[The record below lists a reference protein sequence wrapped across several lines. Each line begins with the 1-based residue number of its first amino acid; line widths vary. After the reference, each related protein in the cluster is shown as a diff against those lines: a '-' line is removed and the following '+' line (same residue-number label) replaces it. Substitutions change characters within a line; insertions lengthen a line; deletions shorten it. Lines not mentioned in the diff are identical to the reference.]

1 MYFQVAAATDLAI
14 AADACDTPPF
24 LWGYVLVQEV
34 QDGFRESKVTSSVL
48 KTTPNS
54 LQVGGLPLTQPA
66 CLPTQLPPPLP
77 QQSWQT
83 FGAQSQ
89 AIAGFSSSCDT
100 AEHRLQVG
108 CCTRPAVNP
117 SCCKVNVD

>member
-1 MYFQVAAATDLAI
+1 MYSEVSAASVLVI
-14 AADACDTPPF
+14 AADACDTPAF

-48 KTTPNS
+48 KTTPNY

-66 CLPTQLPPPLP
+66 CLPTQLLPHLP

-83 FGAQSQ
+83 IGAQSQ
-89 AIAGFSSSCDT
+89 AIAGFSSSCQLDAGCDT
-100 AEHRLQVG
+100 EEHRLQV
-108 CCTRPAVNP
+108 VNP